1 MPMATLRGANLALRF
16 VLELC
21 MLAAL
26 AYWGFSTKDS
36 TLVHVLLGVGV
47 PLLAAIIWGIFLSP
61 RAFVQLP
68 EPLKLALEILVFAVA
83 TVALY
88 STGRIAEA
96 LALAVLYLV
105 NRILLYATHA

>member
-1 MPMATLRGANLALRF
+1 
-16 VLELC
+16 

-26 AYWGFSTKDS
+26 AYWGFSTGDS
-36 TLVHVLLGVGV
+36 ALVHVLLGVGV
-47 PLLAAIIWGIFLSP
+47 PVLAAIIWGIFLSP
-61 RAFVQLP
+61 RASVQLP
-68 EPLKLALEILVFAVA
+68 EPLKLALEILAFAVA